1 MATHNNQ
8 GQTLNSAVKR
18 FNSGLCRGFTLMELV
33 ITLVLVAILASI
45 AVPQYLSYVLE
56 ARRSDATGT
65 LQKILNQQSLYYANN
80 GGTYTSAVREIGFT
94 PVASS
99 TDTTESEKGHYQVLL
114 SGCDGGGTPLT
125 ECVLV
130 TATTASAKQQKD
142 TQCARI
148 GINSRGTMF
157 AQTAQGDTSTQI
169 REACWN

>member
-1 MATHNNQ
+1 MSFRLSQNA
-8 GQTLNSAVKR
+8 NSSREQYFGVR
-18 FNSGLCRGFTLMELV
+18 RNGFTLTELM
-33 ITLVLVAILASI
+33 ITLVMVAILASI
-45 AVPQYLSYVLE
+45 AVPQYLNYVLE

-65 LQKILNQQSLYYANN
+65 LQKILNQQVLYYANN

-99 TDTTESEKGHYQVLL
+99 SDTTSSEKGHYRILI
-114 SGCDGGGTPLT
+114 SGCDGGNTPLT

-130 TATTASAKQQKD
+130 TASTASDRQQQD

-157 AQTAQGDTSTQI
+157 AQTAQGGTSAQI